1 MNDVTVERSA
11 LGALRVVVRWPTQD
25 SPTEVWLTPEQGAE
39 LARQLVAAIDEVEPS
54 DGASSRST
62 CLSST
67 TSGRSTRATSR
78 AP

>member
-39 LARQLVAAIDEVEPS
+39 LARQLVAAIDEVGPS
-54 DGASSRST
+54 QK
-62 CLSST
+62 CLSCGGWT
-67 TSGRSTRATSR
+67 CTRCKGVL
-78 AP
+78 